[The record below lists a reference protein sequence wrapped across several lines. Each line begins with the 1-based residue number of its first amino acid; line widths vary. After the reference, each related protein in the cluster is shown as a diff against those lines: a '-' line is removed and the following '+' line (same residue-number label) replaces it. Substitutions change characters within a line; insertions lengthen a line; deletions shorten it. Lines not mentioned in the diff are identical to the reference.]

1 MRAVTI
7 VLTAFLLSVTTSVG
21 ADGPVDSAADLKRAV
36 ARAEPGAT
44 IEIAQGRYDLTDLKL
59 PRDVTLVGRG
69 EVVFFSSQPV
79 AKGILNP
86 LPGASLYVENITFRG
101 AASPDENGAGVRHD
115 GDDLTVVNCAFEDNE
130 NGILSTGS
138 ERGRIRI
145 RGSSFL
151 RNGFGDG
158 YSHGIYVVRAASL
171 DISDSTFTDTRIGHH
186 VKSLADRTRV
196 TGSTLDDGD
205 GRTSYSIDVSG
216 GGDVFIDG
224 NVIIQSADGDNS
236 AIINYDLTRG
246 GEAAG
251 LTITNN
257 RIRNR
262 HRNGRFLRNETDVKP
277 TLSDNEIVNEAGG
290 RMIE

>member
-7 VLTAFLLSVTTSVG
+7 VLIACLLCVTTSVAAG
-21 ADGPVDSAADLKRAV
+21 APVDSAAALKRAV

-69 EVVFFSSQPV
+69 EVVFFSSLPV

-86 LPGASLYVENITFRG
+86 LPGATLYVENIAFRG

-115 GDDLTVVNCAFEDNE
+115 GDDLTVVNCDFEDNE

-138 ERGRIRI
+138 KRGRIRI
-145 RGSSFL
+145 RKSSFL

-171 DISDSTFTDTRIGHH
+171 DISGSTFTGTRIGHH

-246 GEAAG
+246 GEASG

-277 TLSDNEIVNEAGG
+277 TLSDNEIINEAGG